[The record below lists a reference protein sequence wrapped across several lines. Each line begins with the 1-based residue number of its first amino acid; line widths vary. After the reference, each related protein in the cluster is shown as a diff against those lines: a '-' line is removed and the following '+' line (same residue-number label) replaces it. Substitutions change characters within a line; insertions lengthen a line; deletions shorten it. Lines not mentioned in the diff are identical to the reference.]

1 MATVGVVAL
10 LKTERKKLFLE
21 KLSTVVPKILI

>member
-10 LKTERKKLFLE
+10 LKTERNKLFLE